1 MQILVARQPIFDRKE
16 GLYGY
21 DLILRR
27 PDGSSIG
34 GDVPAE
40 RLVVDTFLGIGI
52 DQVAAGHRAFVTIDR
67 DMMLSGAVRLL
78 PAERVVLQIPEMSS
92 PDSELV
98 AACGE
103 LVASGYSFAIDS
115 PTPESLTDEVLGMAH
130 IVKVDVSTTAPELL
144 PDLATWLQN
153 RKAKLLARGVRHR
166 AQRNACRA
174 LGFEFFEGQDS
185 AAPETLT
192 RRDIPIEHIATFQLL
207 KMMREPKTTDN
218 EIEEVLKHDVALSYK
233 LLRMVNSAA
242 VGGRNI
248 WSIGHA
254 LRMLGRDPV
263 ARWLSM
269 LLVTDTNGN
278 DGARSE
284 LIHLAL
290 FRARMC
296 ELLADT
302 ASVPRAKGPLFL
314 VGMFSV
320 LDQLLEVPMDKL
332 VESMEFA
339 PDVRFA
345 LLSRGDFYGAT
356 LSLVEAYERG
366 EWDKVDA
373 LAESLGIGTIALP
386 PLYLQALSWATE
398 QRANRAAAA

>member
-40 RLVVDTFLGIGI
+40 RLIVDTFLGIGI

-67 DMMLSGAVRLL
+67 DVLLGGAVRLL
-78 PAERVVLQIPEMSS
+78 PPDRVVLQIDGKLAPEA
-92 PDSELV
+92 DVL
-98 AACGE
+98 AACSD

-115 PTPESLTDEVLGMAH
+115 PVPESLSDEALNLAY
-130 IVKVDVSTTAPELL
+130 IVKVDVSTTPPELL
-144 PDLATWLQN
+144 PDLARWLQN
-153 RKAKLLARGVRHR
+153 RKAKLLAVHVRHR
-166 AQRNACRA
+166 AERDACRA
-174 LGFEFFEGQDS
+174 LGFEFFEGHNS
-185 AAPETLT
+185 SSPETLV
-192 RRDIPIEHIATFQLL
+192 RRDLPIEHLATFQLL
-207 KMMREPKTTDN
+207 KMVRETKTTDN
-218 EIEEVLKHDVALSYK
+218 EIEDVLKHDVALSYK

-254 LRMLGRDPV
+254 LRMLGRDPI

-269 LLVTDTNGN
+269 LLVTDTKNL
-278 DGARSE
+278 DAAKSE
-284 LIHLAL
+284 LVHLAL

-296 ELLADT
+296 ELLAEA

-320 LDQLLEVPMDKL
+320 LDRLLETPMDKL

-339 PDVRFA
+339 SDVKVA
-345 LLSRGDFYGAT
+345 LLSRGDFYGVT

-373 LAESLGIGTIALP
+373 LADSLGLGTITLP
-386 PLYLQALSWATE
+386 PMYLTALSWATE
-398 QRANRAAAA
+398 QSSSKAAA

>member
-40 RLVVDTFLGIGI
+40 RLIVDTFLGIGI

-67 DMMLSGAVRLL
+67 DMLLGGAVRLL
-78 PAERVVLQIPEMSS
+78 PADRVVLQIDGKLADAEVMAACA
-92 PDSELV
+92 DLV
-98 AACGE
+98 AA
-103 LVASGYSFAIDS
+103 GYSFALDS
-115 PTPESLTDEVLGMAH
+115 PAPEALSDEALNLAH
-130 IVKVDVSTTAPELL
+130 IVKVDISTTPPELL
-144 PDLATWLQN
+144 PDLAKWLQN
-153 RKAKLLARGVRHR
+153 RKAKLLAVAVRHR
-166 AQRNACRA
+166 AERDACRQ
-174 LGFEFFEGQDS
+174 LGFEFFEGHNS
-185 AAPETLT
+185 AAPETLV
-192 RRDIPIEHIATFQLL
+192 RRDLPIEHLATFQLL
-207 KMMREPKTTDN
+207 KMVRETKTTDN

-233 LLRMVNSAA
+233 LLRMVNSAS

-254 LRMLGRDPV
+254 LRMLGRDPI

-269 LLVTDTNGN
+269 LLVTDTKSV
-278 DGARSE
+278 DAARAE

-296 ELLADT
+296 ELLAEA

-320 LDQLLEVPMDKL
+320 LDQLLETPMEKL
-332 VESMEFA
+332 VDSMEFA
-339 PDVRFA
+339 PDVRLA

-373 LAESLGIGTIALP
+373 LADSLGIGTITLP
-386 PLYLQALSWATE
+386 PMYLTALSWATE
-398 QRANRAAAA
+398 QSSRQAAA

>member
-34 GDVPAE
+34 SDVPAE
-40 RLVVDTFLGIGI
+40 QLIVDTFLGIGI
-52 DQVAAGHRAFVTIDR
+52 DQVVAGHRAFVTIDR
-67 DMMLSGAVRLL
+67 DVLVGGAVRLL
-78 PAERVVLQIPEMSS
+78 PADRVVLQIAGKLA
-92 PDSELV
+92 PDAEVL
-98 AACGE
+98 AACSE

-115 PTPESLTDEVLGMAH
+115 PTPESLSDEVLSLAH

-144 PDLATWLQN
+144 PDLAMWLQS
-153 RKAKLLARGVRHR
+153 RKAKLLAVQVRHR
-166 AQRNACRA
+166 AERDVCRE
-174 LGFEFFEGQDS
+174 LGFEFFEGHNS
-185 AAPETLT
+185 AQPETLV
-192 RRDIPIEHIATFQLL
+192 RRDLPIEHIATFQLL
-207 KMMREPKTTDN
+207 KMVRESKTTDN
-218 EIEEVLKHDVALSYK
+218 EIEDVLKHDVALSYK

-254 LRMLGRDPV
+254 LRLLGRDPI

-269 LLVTDTNGN
+269 LLVTDTKNV
-278 DGARSE
+278 DAARSE

-296 ELLADT
+296 ELLAEA

-320 LDQLLEVPMDKL
+320 LDQLLETPMEKL
-332 VESMEFA
+332 VDSMEFA
-339 PDVRFA
+339 PDVRLA
-345 LLSRGDFYGAT
+345 LLSRGDFYGAA

-366 EWDKVDA
+366 EWHKVDSFA
-373 LAESLGIGTIALP
+373 DSLGIGTGSLP
-386 PLYLQALSWATE
+386 PMYLTALSWANE
-398 QRANRAAAA
+398 QRANREAA

>member
-27 PDGSSIG
+27 PDGSTIG

-67 DMMLSGAVRLL
+67 DMLLSGAVRLL
-78 PAERVVLQIPEMSS
+78 PAERVVLQIAGKLTPES
-92 PDSELV
+92 DIL
-98 AACGE
+98 AACGD

-115 PTPESLTDEVLGMAH
+115 QTPESLSDEALSLAH
-130 IVKVDVSTTAPELL
+130 IVKVDISTTAPELL
-144 PDLATWLQN
+144 PDLATWLQS
-153 RKAKLLARGVRHR
+153 RKARLLAVHVRHR
-166 AQRNACRA
+166 AERDVCRD
-174 LGFEFFEGQDS
+174 LGFEFFEGHGS
-185 AAPETLT
+185 SAPETLA
-192 RRDIPIEHIATFQLL
+192 RRDLPIEHMATFRLL
-207 KMMREPKTTDN
+207 KMVRDPKATDN

-233 LLRMVNSAA
+233 LLRMVNSAS

-254 LRMLGRDPV
+254 LRMLGRDPI
-263 ARWLSM
+263 ARWLGM
-269 LLVTDTNGN
+269 LLVTDTKNM
-278 DGARSE
+278 DAARSE

-296 ELLADT
+296 ELLAEA

-320 LDQLLEVPMDKL
+320 LDRLLEVPMEQL
-332 VESMEFA
+332 VDSMEFA

-345 LLSRGDFYGAT
+345 LLSRADFYGAT
-356 LSLVEAYERG
+356 LNLVEAYERG
-366 EWDKVDA
+366 EWDNVDA
-373 LAESLGIGTIALP
+373 FAESLAIGTVTLP
-386 PLYLQALSWATE
+386 PVYLAALSWATE
-398 QRANRAAAA
+398 QRASTREAA

>member
-27 PDGSSIG
+27 PDGSNIG

-40 RLVVDTFLGIGI
+40 RLIVDTFLGIGI

-67 DMMLSGAVRLL
+67 DVLLGGAVRLL
-78 PAERVVLQIPEMSS
+78 PADRVVLQIAGTLV
-92 PDSELV
+92 PDGDV
-98 AACGE
+98 MAACAE

-115 PTPESLTDEVLGMAH
+115 PAPEGLSDEALNLAH
-130 IVKVDVSTTAPELL
+130 IVKVDISTTPPELL
-144 PDLATWLQN
+144 PDLAKWLRS
-153 RKAKLLARGVRHR
+153 RKAKLLAVAVRHR
-166 AQRNACRA
+166 AEREACRQ
-174 LGFEFFEGQDS
+174 LGFELFEGHSS
-185 AAPETLT
+185 AAPETLV
-192 RRDIPIEHIATFQLL
+192 RRDLPIEHMATFRLL
-207 KMMREPKTTDN
+207 KMVREPKTSDN
-218 EIEEVLKHDVALSYK
+218 EIEDVLKHDVALSYK
-233 LLRMVNSAA
+233 LLRMVNSAS

-254 LRMLGRDPV
+254 LRMLGRDPI

-269 LLVTDTNGN
+269 LLVTDAKNADAT
-278 DGARSE
+278 RME

-296 ELLADT
+296 ELLAEA

-320 LDQLLEVPMDKL
+320 LDQLLETPMEKL
-332 VESMEFA
+332 VDSMEFA
-339 PDVRFA
+339 PDVRVA
-345 LLSRGDFYGAT
+345 LLSRGDFYGAV

-366 EWDKVDA
+366 EWSKVDA
-373 LAESLGIGTIALP
+373 LADSLGIGTISLP
-386 PLYLQALSWATE
+386 PMYLTALSWATE
-398 QRANRAAAA
+398 QSANSAAAA

>member
-27 PDGSSIG
+27 PDGSSG

-40 RLVVDTFLGIGI
+40 QLIVDTFLGIGI

-67 DMMLSGAVRLL
+67 DVLLGGAVRLL
-78 PAERVVLQIPEMSS
+78 PAERVVLQIAGKLA
-92 PDSELV
+92 PDAEV
-98 AACGE
+98 MAACGE

-115 PTPESLTDEVLGMAH
+115 PAPEGLSDEALNLAH
-130 IVKVDVSTTAPELL
+130 IVKVDIATTPPELL
-144 PDLATWLQN
+144 PDLAKWLRT
-153 RKAKLLARGVRHR
+153 RKAKLLAVSVRHR
-166 AQRNACRA
+166 AERDACRE
-174 LGFEFFEGQDS
+174 LGFEFFEGHDS
-185 AAPETLT
+185 ASPETLI
-192 RRDIPIEHIATFQLL
+192 RRDLPIEHMATFQLL
-207 KMMREPKTTDN
+207 KMVRESKTSDN
-218 EIEEVLKHDVALSYK
+218 EIEDVLKHDVALSYK

-254 LRMLGRDPV
+254 LRILGRDPI
-263 ARWLSM
+263 ARWLGM
-269 LLVTDTNGN
+269 LLVTDTKNV
-278 DGARSE
+278 DAARAE

-296 ELLADT
+296 ELLAEA

-320 LDQLLEVPMDKL
+320 LDRLLETPMDTL
-332 VESMEFA
+332 VETMEFA
-339 PDVRFA
+339 PDVKLA
-345 LLSRGDFYGAT
+345 LLSRGDFYGAA

-373 LAESLGIGTIALP
+373 LADSLGLGTIALP
-386 PLYLQALSWATE
+386 PMYLTALSWATE
-398 QRANRAAAA
+398 QRANKEAA

>member
-40 RLVVDTFLGIGI
+40 RLIVDTFLGIGI
-52 DQVAAGHRAFVTIDR
+52 DQVAAGHRAFVTVDR
-67 DMMLSGAVRLL
+67 DVLLGGAVRLL
-78 PAERVVLQIPEMSS
+78 PADRVVLQIDGKLADAEVM
-92 PDSELV
+92 
-98 AACGE
+98 AACAE

-115 PTPESLTDEVLGMAH
+115 PAPEGLSDEALNLAH
-130 IVKVDVSTTAPELL
+130 IVKVDISTTPPELL
-144 PDLATWLQN
+144 PDLAKWLQN
-153 RKAKLLARGVRHR
+153 RKAKLLAVAVRHR
-166 AQRNACRA
+166 AERDACRQ
-174 LGFEFFEGQDS
+174 LGFEFFEGHNS
-185 AAPETLT
+185 AAPETLV
-192 RRDIPIEHIATFQLL
+192 RRDLPIEHLATFQLL
-207 KMMREPKTTDN
+207 KMVRETKTTDS

-254 LRMLGRDPV
+254 LRLLGRDPI

-269 LLVTDTNGN
+269 LLVTDTKNS
-278 DGARSE
+278 DATRTE

-296 ELLADT
+296 ELLAEG
-302 ASVPRAKGPLFL
+302 AGVPKARGPLFL

-320 LDQLLEVPMDKL
+320 LDQLLETPMDKL
-332 VESMEFA
+332 VDSMEFA
-339 PDVRFA
+339 PDVRVA

-373 LAESLGIGTIALP
+373 LADSLGVGTISLP
-386 PLYLQALSWATE
+386 PMYLAALSWATE
-398 QRANRAAAA
+398 QSANREAA

>member
-67 DMMLSGAVRLL
+67 DMLMSGVVRLL
-78 PAERVVLQIPEMSS
+78 PAERVVLQIAGATS
-92 PDSELV
+92 PDAEML
-98 AACGE
+98 AACGD
-103 LVASGYSFAIDS
+103 LVASGYSFALES
-115 PTPESLTDEVLGMAH
+115 QTPESLSDDALSLAH
-130 IVKVDVSTTAPELL
+130 IVKVDVSTTPPELL
-144 PDLATWLQN
+144 PDLATSLKS
-153 RKAKLLARGVRHR
+153 RKAKLLAVHVRHR
-166 AQRNACRA
+166 AQRDACRD
-174 LGFEFFEGQDS
+174 LGFEFFEGHGS
-185 AAPETLT
+185 SAPETLA
-192 RRDIPIEHIATFQLL
+192 RRDLPIEHIATFRLL
-207 KMMREPKTTDN
+207 KMMREVRTTDN

-254 LRMLGRDPV
+254 LRMLGREPV

-269 LLVTDTNGN
+269 LLVTDTNST
-278 DGARSE
+278 DAARSE

-296 ELLADT
+296 ELLAE
-302 ASVPRAKGPLFL
+302 AAGVPRAKGPLFL

-320 LDQLLEVPMDKL
+320 LDQLLETPMDKL
-332 VESMEFA
+332 VDSMEFA
-339 PDVRFA
+339 PDVRIA
-345 LLSRGDFYGAT
+345 LLSRGDFYGAV

-373 LAESLGIGTIALP
+373 LSESLGIGTITLP

-398 QRANRAAAA
+398 QRANKEAAA

>member
-27 PDGSSIG
+27 PDGSSIA

-67 DMMLSGAVRLL
+67 DMLLSGAVRLL
-78 PAERVVLQIPEMSS
+78 PAERVVLQMMGGTT
-92 PDSELV
+92 PDGELLS
-98 AACGE
+98 ACGE

-115 PTPESLTDEVLGMAH
+115 PTPESLTDDVLNMAH
-130 IVKVDVSTTAPELL
+130 IVKVDLSTTAPELL
-144 PDLATWLQN
+144 PDLAMWLQS
-153 RKAKLLARGVRHR
+153 RKAKLLAVRVRHR
-166 AQRNACRA
+166 AERDACRD
-174 LGFEFFEGQDS
+174 LGFEFFEGHSS

-192 RRDIPIEHIATFQLL
+192 RRDLPIEHIATFQLL

-233 LLRMVNSAA
+233 LLRMVNSAS

-269 LLVTDTNGN
+269 LLVTDTHSG
-278 DGARSE
+278 DGVRSE

-296 ELLADT
+296 ELLAEA

-320 LDQLLEVPMDKL
+320 LDQLLEVPMEKL
-332 VESMEFA
+332 VDSMEFA
-339 PDVRFA
+339 PDVRLA
-345 LLSRGDFYGAT
+345 LLNRADFYGAT

-366 EWDKVDA
+366 EWDKVDSVA
-373 LAESLGIGTIALP
+373 GSLGIGTIALP
-386 PLYLQALSWATE
+386 PLYLSALSWATE
-398 QRANRAAAA
+398 QRTSKEAA

>member
-40 RLVVDTFLGIGI
+40 RLIVDTFLGIGI

-67 DMMLSGAVRLL
+67 DVLVGGAVRLL
-78 PAERVVLQIPEMSS
+78 PADRVVLQIAGALA
-92 PDSELV
+92 PDGEIL

-103 LVASGYSFAIDS
+103 LVASGYTFAIDS
-115 PTPESLTDEVLGMAH
+115 STPESLSDELLNFAH

-144 PDLATWLQN
+144 PDLAKWLKSRN
-153 RKAKLLARGVRHR
+153 AKLLAGRVRHR
-166 AQRNACRA
+166 NERDACRE
-174 LGFEFFEGQDS
+174 LGFEFFEGHNS
-185 AAPETLT
+185 AAPETLV
-192 RRDIPIEHIATFQLL
+192 RRDLPIEHIATFQLL
-207 KMMREPKTTDN
+207 KMVRDSKTTDN
-218 EIEEVLKHDVALSYK
+218 EIEEVLKRDVALSYK

-254 LRMLGRDPV
+254 LRMLGRDPI
-263 ARWLSM
+263 ARWLGM
-269 LLVTDTNGN
+269 LLVTDTKNADAG
-278 DGARSE
+278 RSE

-296 ELLADT
+296 ELLAE
-302 ASVPRAKGPLFL
+302 ASSVPRAKGPLFL

-320 LDQLLEVPMDKL
+320 LDRLLETPMDRL

-339 PDVRFA
+339 PDVRVA
-345 LLSRGDFYGAT
+345 LLSRGDFYGAA

-366 EWDKVDA
+366 DWEKVDTFS
-373 LAESLGIGTIALP
+373 ESLGVGTVTLP
-386 PLYLQALSWATE
+386 PMYLTALAWATE
-398 QRANRAAAA
+398 QRAGKEAA